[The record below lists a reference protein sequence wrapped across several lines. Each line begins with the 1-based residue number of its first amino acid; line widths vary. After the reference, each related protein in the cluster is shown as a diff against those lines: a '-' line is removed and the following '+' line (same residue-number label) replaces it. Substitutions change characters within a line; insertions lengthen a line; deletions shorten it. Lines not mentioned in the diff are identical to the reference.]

1 MVMIDKLAE
10 FCDDTSVAAGAGT
23 AAVGSQ
29 IDLLTAGLDIG
40 NGEPVWLVVQTGST
54 EIITGG
60 SAGTIVFNFVTDTA
74 TNLTTSPTTLLTSAT
89 YTTDDAAA
97 NSAQLSAGGYLLV
110 AAIPAGVTYKR
121 YIGVTAVIATT
132 TVTAGTINAFLTTD
146 PSFYKAY
153 ANAI

>member
-10 FCDDTSVAAGAGT
+10 FCDDTSVAAAAGT
-23 AAVGSQ
+23 AAIGNQ

-60 SAGTIVFNFVTDTA
+60 AAGTITFNLVTDTA
-74 TNLTTSPTTLLTSAT
+74 TNLTTSPTTILHSAT

-97 NSAQLSAGGYLLV
+97 NSAQLNVGGYLLV
-110 AAIPAGVTYKR
+110 AAIPGGVTCKR
-121 YIGVTAVIATT
+121 YLGVTAIIATT
-132 TVTAGTINAFLTTD
+132 TVTAGNINAFLTTD